1 MTALSK
7 QRTPIFVLST
17 GRCGSTTL
25 SNILNLHPAILSLS
39 EFVSFTGI
47 AAFHYR
53 RPSGNRIWRVL
64 SGQRGRTRMMLGAD
78 YDELLYPFDAA
89 GARYTRDNIPPILC
103 STLPHLTDD
112 PHSLYDGLAAVIRAH
127 PRQSA
132 AAHYSALFDWLCETL
147 DRRVWIERSGASLLF
162 ASTLLREFPNAKIIH
177 LYRDG
182 RETAISMSQHYL
194 FRLIANNLAAFRKLG
209 ADPYAAIAHNPKWD
223 SIAIRLHLAS
233 RLLPGKPIN
242 PNNTA
247 PIADF
252 GRLWNAMIQRTQLL
266 FSDLPRERVHHLRFE
281 DLQADPGPHLAALIR
296 FAGPGLNDPDW
307 ISAASK
313 LPRPQ
318 TPRFPALPES
328 DRERLEN
335 ACRPGLLLLGYPAFR
350 FTASRSPLP
359 ARNDTDRDAGTAM
372 LSPVAGLRPA
382 CAGRCFAT
390 NAPNPESRSVSPR
403 ASAAL
408 TAASAAAGDSPVS
421 PATCRT
427 SSNRLIPCPPLGA
440 PATSAPSL

>member
-1 MTALSK
+1 MTTLSR

-25 SNILNLHPAILSLS
+25 SNILNLHPAILSIS

-64 SGQRGRTRMMLGAD
+64 SGQRRRTRMMLRAD
-78 YDELLYPFDAA
+78 YDERLYPFDTA
-89 GARYTRDNIPPILC
+89 GARHTRDNIPPILC
-103 STLPHLTDD
+103 ATLPHLTND
-112 PHSLYDGLAAVIRAH
+112 PDSLFDRLAPIVRAH

-147 DRRVWIERSGASLLF
+147 DRRIWIERSGASLLF
-162 ASTLLREFPNAKIIH
+162 ASTLLREFPNSKIIH

-194 FRLIANNLAAFRKLG
+194 FRLIANNLAAFQKLG
-209 ADPYAAIAHNPKWD
+209 ADPYTAIAHNPKWD

-233 RLLPGKPIN
+233 RLLPGKPVN
-242 PNNTA
+242 PNDTV

-266 FSDLPRERVHHLRFE
+266 FRDLPRERVHHLRFE
-281 DLQADPGPHLAALIR
+281 DLQADPAPHLASLIR
-296 FAGPGLNDPDW
+296 FAGPDLNDPDW

-318 TPRFPALPES
+318 TPRFPALPEN
-328 DRERLEN
+328 DRERLES
-335 ACRPGLLLLGYPAFR
+335 ACRPGLLLLGYP
-350 FTASRSPLP
+350 
-359 ARNDTDRDAGTAM
+359 
-372 LSPVAGLRPA
+372 V
-382 CAGRCFAT
+382 
-390 NAPNPESRSVSPR
+390 
-403 ASAAL
+403 
-408 TAASAAAGDSPVS
+408 
-421 PATCRT
+421 
-427 SSNRLIPCPPLGA
+427 
-440 PATSAPSL
+440 